1 MVDDSSVLL
10 TKANVSMNSI
20 IKGRMNIIP
29 KRMYDSTR
37 ISDAEMQAKLSPYL
51 SGNNGRIIALLL
63 AILVS

>member
-20 IKGRMNIIP
+20 IKGRMNILP
-29 KRMYDSTR
+29 KRMYDSTS
-37 ISDAEMQAKLSPYL
+37 ISDAEMQTKLSRYL